1 VEHVFREY
9 DKERD
14 REAACRIW
22 LEVGWIDK
30 DQTGVVDTIAE
41 AGRAWVAEVNGA
53 AECMVLTA
61 PGSLRYLQ
69 EDLPFFG
76 VTGVTTSRIARK
88 QGLASRLTARAV
100 AAAAADGALVG
111 GLSMFEQGYY
121 NQIGFGTGSYERW
134 IGFDPARLRIPI
146 RPRIPERLAAE
157 DWEAIHAARL
167 ARQRVHGACNLDP
180 AAITRSE
187 FMWMKNAFGFGYYD
201 GAAEGETPR
210 RLSHHI
216 LLNTREV
223 ESGPYTIQW
232 MSYQTYEQFLEL
244 MALVRNLGD
253 QVHLVRMNE
262 PSGIQMQDLMEQP
275 FKQQRLSEKSK
286 HDIRTHTSA
295 YWQMRICDLVG
306 CLARTHL
313 RCADLRFNLA
323 LSDPIDRYLDAD
335 APWRGV
341 SGEYVVS
348 LGRNSG
354 LEVGRDASLPTL
366 TASVNAFTRLWLG
379 VLSAT
384 SLSVTDDLSGP
395 QELLEELDWAFRLPV
410 PHPDWEF

>member
-9 DKERD
+9 RKDQD
-14 REAACRIW
+14 REAVHRIW
-22 LEVGWIDK
+22 LEIGWIDK
-30 DQTGVVDTIAE
+30 DETEVADLLVE
-41 AGRAWVAEVNGA
+41 AGRTLVAEVNGA

-76 VTGVTTSRIARK
+76 VTGVATSRIARK

-100 AAAAADGALVG
+100 AAATADGAPVG

-134 IGFDPARLRIPI
+134 IGFDPARLRIPV
-146 RPRIPERLAAE
+146 RPRIPERLTAE
-157 DWEAIHAARL
+157 DWEVIHAARL
-167 ARQRVHGACNLDP
+167 ARLRAHGACSLYP

-187 FMWMKNAFGFGYYD
+187 FTWMKNAFGFGYYAPD
-201 GAAEGETPR
+201 GT
-210 RLSHHI
+210 LSHHV

-223 ESGPYTIQW
+223 EGGPYTIQW
-232 MSYQTYEQFLEL
+232 MTYQTYEQFLEL
-244 MALVRNLGD
+244 MALVRTLGD

-275 FKQQRLSEKSK
+275 FKQRQVSEKSK
-286 HDIRTHTSA
+286 HDTRTHSSA
-295 YWQMRICDLVG
+295 YWQMRICDLEG

-313 RCADLRFNLA
+313 RCAELRFNLV
-323 LSDPIDRYLDAD
+323 LSDPISGYLDED

-341 SGEYVVS
+341 GGEYVAS
-348 LGRNSG
+348 LSRDSG
-354 LEVGRDASLPTL
+354 AEPGCDETLPTL

-379 VLSAT
+379 VRSAT

-395 QELLEELDWAFRLPV
+395 RELLEELDWAFRLPA